1 MDTPLC
7 LRCTYLEQE
16 ETDAHYERNERGY
29 RTWQYDAIDW
39 YCKIQYKY
47 IHKIPKH
54 CIEFQPLTQTKWI
67 KGENNMVKIGDIP
80 SEGEKLDLAQLP
92 KELIAIATGEKMQEA
107 AGGKT
112 GGLVISYKLKNGQ
125 TFNQKYSKMSGA
137 VLAAALKRL
146 KIDDTLGLQDAWYKY
161 QKTDMRMG
169 FPRMIPVEKVKEA

>member
-16 ETDAHYERNERGY
+16 ESETHYEGNFYGLFRRSEY
-29 RTWQYDAIDW
+29 TVDW
-39 YCKIQYKY
+39 YCRIQYKY
-47 IHKIPKH
+47 IHKRPKH
-54 CIEFQPLTQTKWI
+54 CIEFQPLTRTKFV
-67 KGENNMVKIGDIP
+67 KDGEGMVKIGDIP

-169 FPRMIPVEKVKEA
+169 FPRMIPVEKVKET